1 MKRDPM
7 DDERV
12 PPRLDMES
20 MHSNRWRAR
29 ILLTLTGIPLA
40 MTPAADAMFPG
51 FIELSRTYSKDSAPW
66 VAGPADPTMQL
77 SHRPIAST
85 GTEASFDRIPDSL
98 ALSYASVS
106 ASGQNTAG
114 LGDVVTSPRREGAV
128 VDRVEVVLVT
138 WARAKDWPAM
148 DSADRKGYAHPV
160 TASLF
165 GVNREPGGAAT
176 FSPLGSSTA
185 WVQVPWRPET
195 LENGKPYPYNGF
207 AFKATIPFL
216 DEVSLPEEYAV
227 LVSYN
232 TERTGFAP
240 TGVAGPYNG
249 LNFALSD
256 RLPSAGADVDRD
268 AVLWV
273 KPPQWYYPATN
284 WGSIGSPM
292 IRTVLREG
300 TEATAVIQGAP
311 LDAGSYHLI
320 VRQNTIVTGEAFT
333 WIDPARA
340 DVFLEGGVASKGG
353 KYTGASVVTDPPGLP
368 VRVTYNGGKMIPD
381 QVGIHQVRPVIDD
394 PNYFGEAE
402 DDLTVTGPTYQDWI
416 DSMLP
421 APELRGEDL
430 DPDADGLPNLVEYG
444 LGSEPGE
451 FTPHPLTGWIESRG
465 AQFVMRQKWLPGVDL
480 LMEQSSDLRVWSEV
494 KPDVVGMEGELERLS
509 FSPGQISGKSG
520 FFRLNAKRTADQ
532 PGSNPR

>member
-40 MTPAADAMFPG
+40 MIPAADAMFPG

-66 VAGPADPTMQL
+66 VAGPEDPTMQL

-106 ASGQNTAG
+106 ASAQNTAG

-256 RLPSAGADVDRD
+256 RLPSAGADVDQD

-273 KPPQWYYPATN
+273 KPPQWYYPAIN

-300 TEATAVIQGAP
+300 TEAVAVIQGAP
-311 LDAGSYHLI
+311 LDTGSYHLI
-320 VRQNTIVTGEAFT
+320 VRQNTIVTGEAFIR
-333 WIDPARA
+333 IDPAPAEVSLRA
-340 DVFLEGGVASKGG
+340 GATSKGRN
-353 KYTGASVVTDPPGLP
+353 YPGALIETTPPGLS
-368 VRVTYNGGKMIPD
+368 VRVTYNGGEGVPD
-381 QVGIHQVRPVIDD
+381 RIGIHKVRAVVED

-416 DSMLP
+416 ASLIP
-421 APELRGEDL
+421 LAELRGPDL
-430 DPDADGLPNLVEYG
+430 DPDADGLTNLVEYA
-444 LGSEPGE
+444 LGSDPGV
-451 FTPHPLTGWIESRG
+451 FTTHPLKGMVESRG
-465 AQFVMRQKWLPGVDL
+465 AQVVVRQKGLPGIDL
-480 LMEQSSDLRVWSEV
+480 ALDHSTDLRVWSELEV
-494 KPDVVGMEGELERLS
+494 AIVELEGDREGLRIS
-509 FSPGQISGKSG
+509 SGPMSGKSG
-520 FFRLNAKRTADQ
+520 FFRLRAERTAEWEGYD
-532 PGSNPR
+532 P